1 MATMGVVEFQIG
13 GSLYALDIHL
23 AQEIVE
29 MMPITPVP
37 RAPAYLEG
45 IMNLRG
51 EITNIINLSRM
62 LDLSGQ
68 ENPENQKII
77 VLAPEASSGSKIGIV
92 VDDVHS
98 VIQVAETDVERLDAT
113 ISSQAYMKGII
124 KLQGIDAS
132 DREKKGDKGLVIWID
147 IQKAIGDLV
156 NDKDAR

>member
-1 MATMGVVEFQIG
+1 MATIGVVEFQVG

-37 RAPAYLEG
+37 RAPPYLEG

-51 EITNIINLSRM
+51 EITNIINLYRM
-62 LDLSGQ
+62 LGLSGQ
-68 ENPENQKII
+68 ENTESQKII
-77 VLAPEASSGSKIGIV
+77 VLAPEASGGSNIGIV

-98 VIQVAETDVERLDAT
+98 VIQVAETDIERMDET
-113 ISSQAYMKGII
+113 ISNQAYMKGII
-124 KLQGIDAS
+124 KLHGSDGL
-132 DREKKGDKGLVIWID
+132 DREKKGDKDLIIWID

-156 NDKDAR
+156 TGRDA

>member
-1 MATMGVVEFQIG
+1 MATIGVVEFQIG

-37 RAPAYLEG
+37 RAPPYLEG

-51 EITNIINLSRM
+51 EITNIISLSRM

-68 ENPENQKII
+68 ENTESQKII
-77 VLAPEASSGSKIGIV
+77 VLAPEAANGSKIGIV

-98 VIQVAETDVERLDAT
+98 VIQVAETDVERLDAA

-124 KLQGIDAS
+124 KLQGSDGL
-132 DREKKGDKGLVIWID
+132 DREKKGDKDLVIWID

-156 NDKDAR
+156 NVRNA

>member
-1 MATMGVVEFQIG
+1 MATIGVVEFQVG

-51 EITNIINLSRM
+51 EITNIINLNQ
-62 LDLSGQ
+62 LLGLSGQ
-68 ENPENQKII
+68 EGTESQKII
-77 VLAPEASSGSKIGIV
+77 VLAPEASGGSKIGIV

-98 VIQVAETDVERLDAT
+98 VIQVAETDVERLDAA
-113 ISSQAYMKGII
+113 ISSQAYMKGVI
-124 KLQGIDAS
+124 KLQGSDGL
-132 DREKKGDKGLVIWID
+132 DREKKGDQDLVIWID

-156 NDKDAR
+156 NNRDA

>member
-1 MATMGVVEFQIG
+1 MATIGVVEFQIG

-37 RAPAYLEG
+37 RAPGYLEG

-62 LDLSGQ
+62 LDLSGL
-68 ENPENQKII
+68 ENTENQKII
-77 VLAPEASSGSKIGIV
+77 VLAPEASGGSKIGIV

-98 VIQVAETDVERLDAT
+98 VIQVAETDVERMDET
-113 ISSQAYMKGII
+113 ISKQAYMKGII
-124 KLQGIDAS
+124 KLHGS
-132 DREKKGDKGLVIWID
+132 DGLDKEKKADKDLIIWID

-156 NDKDAR
+156 NDKDA

>member
-1 MATMGVVEFQIG
+1 MATIGVVEFQIG

-62 LDLSGQ
+62 LGLSGLDDT
-68 ENPENQKII
+68 ENQKII
-77 VLAPEASSGSKIGIV
+77 VLAPEASGGSKIGVV

-98 VIQVAETDVERLDAT
+98 VIQVAETDIERLDAA
-113 ISSQAYMKGII
+113 ISNQAYMKGVI
-124 KLQGIDAS
+124 KLHGS
-132 DREKKGDKGLVIWID
+132 DGLDKEKKADKDLIIWID

-156 NDKDAR
+156 NGRDA